1 VYLTVIYLMPSVAE
15 ICLLPEQDLANRYV
29 ASPLFDISGRVAL
42 ITGASRGIGRAIA
55 QGLAE
60 AGASVALS
68 SRTQSDL
75 LRTAE
80 EIQASG
86 ARAEVFPADVARVTD
101 IQVLVQDVVAQMGQI
116 DILVNVA
123 GVNRRGPST
132 EITEEDWDTVLSL
145 NLKGLFFTSQAVGRY
160 WIDTRRFAPAH
171 NRGKGKIINI
181 GSIAG
186 EKGSPRSVAYTA
198 SKSGVLG
205 VTRTLA
211 VEWAA
216 DGICVNCLAP
226 GYIETELTKSLFD
239 DPIFATSLHNRVPM
253 GRRGYP
259 IDLVGAAVFLAAP
272 ASDYLTGQAIVVD
285 GGFRIA

>member
-1 VYLTVIYLMPSVAE
+1 
-15 ICLLPEQDLANRYV
+15 
-29 ASPLFDISGRVAL
+29 VAL

-68 SRTQSDL
+68 SRTQADL
-75 LRTAE
+75 LQTAKG
-80 EIQASG
+80 IRALG
-86 ARAEVFPADVARVTD
+86 ARAEAFPADVARVAE
-101 IQVLVQDVVAQMGQI
+101 IQALVRDVLVRMGQI

-123 GVNRRGPST
+123 GVNRRAPST
-132 EITEEDWDTVLSL
+132 EITEEDWDTVLDL

-160 WIDTRRFAPAH
+160 WIETRRFAPEH

-186 EKGSPRSVAYTA
+186 DKGSPRRAPYTA

-211 VEWAA
+211 VEWATE
-216 DGICVNCLAP
+216 GICVNCLAP
-226 GYIETELTKSLFD
+226 GYIETELTKPLFD
-239 DPIFATSLHNRVPM
+239 DPTFTTSFHNRVPM

-259 IDLVGAAVFLAAP
+259 VDLVGAAVFLAAP
-272 ASDYLTGQAIVVD
+272 ASDYLTGQTIVVD
-285 GGFRIA
+285 GGFLIA

>member
-1 VYLTVIYLMPSVAE
+1 MTSK
-15 ICLLPEQDLANRYV
+15 
-29 ASPLFDISGRVAL
+29 LFDISGRVAL

-60 AGASVALS
+60 AGASVALC
-68 SRTQSDL
+68 SRTQADL
-75 LRTAE
+75 LQIAE
-80 EIQASG
+80 EMRAQG
-86 ARAEVFPADVARVTD
+86 ARAEAFPADVARVAE
-101 IQVLVQDVVAQMGQI
+101 IQALVRDVLVRMGQI

-132 EITEEDWDTVLSL
+132 EITEEDWDTVLDL

-160 WIDTRRFAPAH
+160 WIETRRFAPEH
-171 NRGKGKIINI
+171 DRGKGKIINI

-186 EKGSPRSVAYTA
+186 DMGSRRRAPYTA

-211 VEWAA
+211 VEWATE
-216 DGICVNCLAP
+216 GICVNCLAP
-226 GYIETELTKSLFD
+226 GYIETELTKALFD
-239 DPIFATSLHNRVPM
+239 DPTFSASFHNRVPM

-259 IDLVGAAVFLAAP
+259 ADLVGTAVFLAAP
-272 ASDYLTGQAIVVD
+272 ASDYLTGQTIIVD
-285 GGFRIA
+285 GGYRTA